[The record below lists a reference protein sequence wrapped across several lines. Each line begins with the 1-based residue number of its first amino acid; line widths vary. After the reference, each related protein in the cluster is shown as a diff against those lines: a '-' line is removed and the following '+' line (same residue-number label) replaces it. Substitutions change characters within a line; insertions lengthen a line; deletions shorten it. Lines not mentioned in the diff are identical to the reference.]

1 MPEQEFTTQTGKIRR
16 VASYDRDTRSRYTW
30 VPLDRPDEAAE
41 MLTTLFEAAR
51 VHGTTI
57 HAQARPADENS
68 QSGQES

>member
-1 MPEQEFTTQTGKIRR
+1 
-16 VASYDRDTRSRYTW
+16 
-30 VPLDRPDEAAE
+30 

-68 QSGQES
+68 QSGQESWYGLPDGPW